1 MFCRSAP
8 LFCYP
13 NRKTCH
19 VNCIMICVLRAVSSG
34 STVFA
39 YSAFVVF
46 GAYVRMCL
54 VQLLD
59 RPCTHFISLFY
70 PYK

>member
-8 LFCYP
+8 LFCKP
-13 NRKTCH
+13 NRKTGH
-19 VNCIMICVLRAVSSG
+19 INFIMLCV
-34 STVFA
+34 VFA

-54 VQLLD
+54 KKLPD

-70 PYK
+70 HN